1 VEDGHVNESTM
12 GLGVAVV
19 EQVAT
24 GGETRETA
32 LLEVMVGGL
41 VSREAEWVDVHA
53 LQIKTLL
60 NVSLSR
66 TIS

>member
-1 VEDGHVNESTM
+1 M